1 MKPRIFIGSSSEG
14 LGVAQYI
21 KDFFMESD
29 EYECIIWNEDVFK
42 ENESFLETLTKS
54 ASLFDF
60 GFMVFTADDVSVVR
74 EQTFLSARD
83 NVLFEYGLF
92 LGRLGT
98 DRAYIIQ
105 ERETK
110 LPSDLLGITISNY
123 TTIEIGGKKEP
134 KWDDLKESL
143 TKLKKSIDDK
153 VRLGHLGMLPSTV
166 VAISYYENFVRL
178 VSDWINSV
186 EPKFEING
194 KIFSSAK
201 LIIVIPTDLDADLK
215 KRATIFYKKRGLE
228 DSQMPTVHRPF
239 PIHVSAK
246 ADGEI
251 LEIFDMPT
259 ILNGIDK
266 AIEMYFR
273 VGHIGKTS
281 DQQLAEDHELNNFE
295 RVLRLLIEQDAFCKN
310 CVEIEWES

>member
-1 MKPRIFIGSSSEG
+1 MKPRIFIGSSKEG
-14 LGVAQYI
+14 LNVAQYI
-21 KDFFMESD
+21 KDFFSGD
-29 EYECIIWNEDVFK
+29 YDCIIWNEDVFK

-60 GFMVFTADDVSVVR
+60 GFMVFAADDITTVR
-74 EQTFLSARD
+74 HKKFQSPRD

-105 ERETK
+105 DENAK

-123 TTIEIGGKKEP
+123 STIENSKGEKEP
-134 KWDDLKESL
+134 EWDRLKEALS
-143 TKLKKSIDDK
+143 KLKKNIDDK

-166 VAISYYENFVRL
+166 VAISYFDNFVKL
-178 VSDWINSV
+178 VSEWINTN
-186 EPKFEING
+186 EPKIEVNG
-194 KIFSSAK
+194 VVYKTAK
-201 LIIVIPTDLDADLK
+201 LKIIIPADLDADLK
-215 KRATIFYKKRGLE
+215 KRATIFYKKKGLE
-228 DSQMPTVHRPF
+228 DSSMNTVHRSF

-246 ADGEI
+246 GDGDT
-251 LEIFDMPT
+251 LEIYDMPT

-310 CVEIEWES
+310 CIEIENE

>member
-1 MKPRIFIGSSSEG
+1 MKPRIFIGSSKEG
-14 LGVAQYI
+14 LNVAQFI
-21 KDFFMESD
+21 KNYFLVD
-29 EYECIIWNEDVFK
+29 YECIIWNEDVFK
-42 ENESFLETLTKS
+42 DNENFLETLTKS

-60 GFMVFTADDVSVVR
+60 GFMVFAADDITIVR
-74 EQTFLSARD
+74 HKKFKSPRD

-105 ERETK
+105 DEKAK

-123 TTIEIGGKKEP
+123 STIENRKGEKEP
-134 KWDDLKESL
+134 DWNNLKVTLS
-143 TKLKKSIDDK
+143 KLKKNIDDK

-166 VAISYYENFVRL
+166 VAISYFDNFVKL
-178 VSDWINSV
+178 VSEWINTN
-186 EPKFEING
+186 EPNIDVNG
-194 KIFSSAK
+194 RVYKTAK
-201 LIIVIPTDLDADLK
+201 LKIIIPNDLDADLK
-215 KRATIFYKKRGLE
+215 KRATIFYKKKGLE
-228 DSQMPTVHRPF
+228 NSSMYTVHRSF

-246 ADGEI
+246 GDGDV
-251 LEIFDMPT
+251 LEIYDMPT

-295 RVLRLLIEQDAFCKN
+295 RVLKLLIEQDAFCKN
-310 CVEIEWES
+310 CIEIVNE